1 MEGYSFSTEVV
12 VRFAETDAQ
21 AIAHHAA
28 FLVWLEV
35 ARVGYLAEHAGGYR
49 AIRERGVE
57 ALTTGV
63 ELRYLRAARFDDR
76 LTVWARCVDLRG
88 ARFRYEYA
96 VERDGELIAEGST
109 SHATVD
115 AVTHRPIRLP
125 PWFVDAVAR
134 AESSSAP

>member
-63 ELRYLRAARFDDR
+63 ELRYLRAAHFDDR

-88 ARFRYEYA
+88 GCRYEYA
-96 VERDGELIAEGST
+96 VERDGELIAKGST
-109 SHATVD
+109 SQCDCRRGHAPADPGRRRGPV
-115 AVTHRPIRLP
+115 RRG
-125 PWFVDAVAR
+125 R
-134 AESSSAP
+134 